1 LQDLEPE
8 SETTMTDERMTLI
21 ELVEKTADA
30 DLVREILA
38 FAVERMMDAEVEALT
53 GAVKGARTPLPA
65 VAA

>member
-1 LQDLEPE
+1 
-8 SETTMTDERMTLI
+8 MTDERMTLI

-53 GAVKGARTPLPA
+53 GAVKGARTPLREN
-65 VAA
+65 